1 MLNFVLVGAL
11 AVIGYGMYQDEKK
24 RKKETLTKEEKL
36 WNHGFCTTCGKKYK
50 ARSFFPPGSGGNYKH
65 ISIKCHKCK
74 IESVLTMYKPPE
86 NEFQDYKFV

>member
-1 MLNFVLVGAL
+1 MWNFILAAGFVALIGA
-11 AVIGYGMYQDEKK
+11 AAYEGEKHD
-24 RKKETLTKEEKL
+24 KELRQKEEKL
-36 WNHGFCTTCGKKYK
+36 WNHGFCTTCGRKYK
-50 ARSFFPPGSGGNYKH
+50 ARSFFPPGSRGEYKH